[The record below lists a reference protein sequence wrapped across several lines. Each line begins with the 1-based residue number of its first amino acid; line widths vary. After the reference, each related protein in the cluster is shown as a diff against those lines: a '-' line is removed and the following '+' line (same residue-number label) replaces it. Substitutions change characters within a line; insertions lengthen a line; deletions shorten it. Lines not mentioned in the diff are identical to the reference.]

1 MDATHARRERIGA
14 VVAVVATVI
23 GLAVSAVLLVDS
35 VRPTPAFCAEGG
47 CAAVRAT
54 GWAKPLGVP
63 LPALGLGF
71 FALMLGLTLAGP
83 RAATVRAAIAG
94 AGAAGA
100 IGLLVVQGAVI
111 GAWCQHCLIADGAA
125 IALAAAVGLGRA
137 RAWPRRASSTWAFA
151 AVVAVVAVGVPLRG
165 LEDDAK
171 APAIAATPAAALPA
185 PIAREQRP
193 GVVTIVDFIDFEC
206 PFCRAMHGRL
216 VEAIGQAGVP
226 TRIVRKMTPLVRI
239 HAGALAAAIAWCC
252 AERQGRADAMAEAL
266 LAAEPSELTPAG
278 CERLAASLGL
288 DLARYRH
295 DAADP
300 AIVMRIEADLAD
312 AAAAKVEKLPT
323 IYIGREAVIGGAAT
337 VDELVAS
344 LHRAA
349 S

>member
-63 LPALGLGF
+63 LPGLGLGF

-83 RAATVRAAIAG
+83 RVATARAAIAG
-94 AGAAGA
+94 AGAVGA
-100 IGLLVVQGAVI
+100 IGLLIVQGAVI

-151 AVVAVVAVGVPLRG
+151 AVVALVAVGVPLRG
-165 LEDDAK
+165 LRS
-171 APAIAATPAAALPA
+171 APGPVAIAAPTDGLPA
-185 PIAREQRP
+185 PIAREQRV
-193 GVVTIVDFIDFEC
+193 GVVTVVDFIDFEC
-206 PFCRAMHGRL
+206 PFCRALHGRL
-216 VEAIGQAGVP
+216 VEAIAQAGVP
-226 TRIVRKMTPLVRI
+226 VRVVRKMTPLLRI

-252 AERQGRADAMAEAL
+252 AERQGRADAMADAL
-266 LAAEPSELTPAG
+266 LAAPPSELTTSG
-278 CERLAASLGL
+278 CEQLAVGLGL
-288 DLARYRH
+288 DLARYRA

-300 AIVMRIEADLAD
+300 AIVARIDADLAD
-312 AAAAKVEKLPT
+312 ARAAGARSLPT

-337 VDELVAS
+337 VDDLIAS
-344 LHRAA
+344 LRRAA
-349 S
+349 T